1 MKQEFV
7 EKMLTSLFPKSQL
20 RIVSYTLMER
30 LQLNEK
36 DEWVKDT
43 PAIFIDITFPESSE
57 TNEVLKDLYL
67 TDYLSNMTGFEFAVN
82 KV

>member
-7 EKMLTSLFPKSQL
+7 EKMLTSLFPKSKL
-20 RIVSYTLMER
+20 KIVSYTLMDR
-30 LQLNEK
+30 QQLNESG
-36 DEWVKDT
+36 EWVKDT
-43 PAIFIDITFPESSE
+43 PAIFIDITFPEDSE

-67 TDYLSNMTGFEFAVN
+67 TDYLSNMTGFEFAVT

>member
-7 EKMLTSLFPKSQL
+7 LKMLTSLFPKSQL
-20 RIVSYTLMER
+20 KIVSYTLMDR
-30 LQLNEK
+30 QQLNEK

-43 PAIFIDITFPESSE
+43 PAIFMDITFPEDSE
-57 TNEVLKDLYL
+57 TNEGLKDLYL
-67 TDYLSNMTGFEFAVN
+67 TDYLSNMTGFEFAVT

>member
-1 MKQEFV
+1 MNQEFV

-67 TDYLSNMTGFEFAVN
+67 TDYLSNMTGFEFAVT